1 MKAAVSVLLS
11 EVVRE
16 LFTGKELRKN
26 SRISPERIDFSP
38 NRTIVY
44 TTQQAWVAQWIE
56 RGFPKPCSRR
66 FDPLPGTS
74 LFFSSFTLRFF
85 AFGTRQMCP
94 TRTPTRTHCVRET
107 GGKDEGCGLLSSAG
121 WRNLLLPDQNP
132 AKTAVCLQQKA
143 TKTFTANK
151 KNGN

>member
-56 RGFPKPCSRR
+56 RGFPKPCVGGSI
-66 FDPLPGTS
+66 PLPGTIFTS
-74 LFFSSFTLRFF
+74 EYKILCRFVPSFPFNPRNQCYFSSQ
-85 AFGTRQMCP
+85 G
-94 TRTPTRTHCVRET
+94 
-107 GGKDEGCGLLSSAG
+107 
-121 WRNLLLPDQNP
+121 
-132 AKTAVCLQQKA
+132 
-143 TKTFTANK
+143 
-151 KNGN
+151 

>member
-56 RGFPKPCSRR
+56 RGFPKPCVGGSI
-66 FDPLPGTS
+66 PLPGTI
-74 LFFSSFTLRFF
+74 LLFSSDF
-85 AFGTRQMCP
+85 
-94 TRTPTRTHCVRET
+94 
-107 GGKDEGCGLLSSAG
+107 LLKIPFHS
-121 WRNLLLPDQNP
+121 R
-132 AKTAVCLQQKA
+132 
-143 TKTFTANK
+143 
-151 KNGN
+151 

>member
-56 RGFPKPCSRR
+56 RGFPKPCVGGSI
-66 FDPLPGTS
+66 PLPGTIFMPENALWGATEYRS
-74 LFFSSFTLRFF
+74 KIFHPP
-85 AFGTRQMCP
+85 FGFLSVSGCIGIYR
-94 TRTPTRTHCVRET
+94 HIS
-107 GGKDEGCGLLSSAG
+107 GGG
-121 WRNLLLPDQNP
+121 
-132 AKTAVCLQQKA
+132 
-143 TKTFTANK
+143 
-151 KNGN
+151 